1 MGKFAWIQK
10 VKKMKAE
17 PLIIRLLTAYALGSL
32 VLLLYALLRDDI
44 LFTDLSF
51 MKSLGLAPAL
61 IVFAVFF
68 VLLNLFALGHKQL
81 QMERVLLFCSM
92 TLYFM
97 LLGYFGYQI
106 WFFLFLCIFIGVGA
120 WYCFGRD
127 AISLRPKVS
136 LSRLVPALAV
146 VWFVFFSVQTVL
158 RYRSFG
164 GDNYDMGVY
173 SQMFYQM
180 AEGNGPLTTVANYY
194 EKSRFVTDPS
204 PILYLLLPLYM
215 GFRSMTPYLILQA
228 AALASGVVPLLLI
241 CKKRACSETTCLLSG
256 LLYLLS
262 AGIWTGI
269 YYDFH
274 EQSLL
279 APLLLWGLYFAE
291 RKTTAGYLIA
301 MALSLCVGKEGL
313 VSVGAVS
320 LYVLFGLK
328 QKKSGSLSLLLT
340 ALCFLL
346 TEIFLPGVTFLATGE
361 LSESELASFLLANPG
376 YLLKHWFSLGKAEY
390 LVLMLLPLGALPLL
404 CRKKASLFLLLPFFI
419 IGFLS
424 PNSYDGSVYYQ
435 HAFAPAAL
443 LLYLFAVHFPALQA
457 KWKPCVAVFCAAVS
471 LVSFSGIV
479 LSQANY
485 VRTYRDRQEI
495 IPKIESCLQE
505 VPADASV
512 AASASLTAFLA
523 ERQVL
528 FADYPVY
535 QEDGTVQSSVM
546 TYDAEW
552 VVLDLFSFTPEINTA
567 RMAWLQSA
575 GYEPVRIEDGAA
587 AVFVLA
593 ETGDSGAG

>member
-1 MGKFAWIQK
+1 
-10 VKKMKAE
+10 MKAE

-51 MKSLGLAPAL
+51 MKSVGLAPAL

-194 EKSRFVTDPS
+194 EKSRFVADPS

-215 GFRSMTPYLILQA
+215 IFRSMTPYLILQA

-241 CKKRACSETTCLLSG
+241 CKKRACSEATCLLSG

-291 RKTTAGYLIA
+291 RNFKIIKRYPIVNAVGVNLDFNTAMKLSSVDGVDYIAAESKVSTLDDVRNALGDRRFDEAQKLLDDISYRDAEWHYLQSIVYYNKNWFMECKNQLEIA
-301 MALSLCVGKEGL
+301 SSIEPENEK
-313 VSVGAVS
+313 
-320 LYVLFGLK
+320 Y
-328 QKKSGSLSLLLT
+328 
-340 ALCFLL
+340 
-346 TEIFLPGVTFLATGE
+346 
-361 LSESELASFLLANPG
+361 
-376 YLLKHWFSLGKAEY
+376 
-390 LVLMLLPLGALPLL
+390 
-404 CRKKASLFLLLPFFI
+404 KKALNNLNLKMSK
-419 IGFLS
+419 G
-424 PNSYDGSVYYQ
+424 
-435 HAFAPAAL
+435 
-443 LLYLFAVHFPALQA
+443 
-457 KWKPCVAVFCAAVS
+457 
-471 LVSFSGIV
+471 GI
-479 LSQANY
+479 
-485 VRTYRDRQEI
+485 
-495 IPKIESCLQE
+495 
-505 VPADASV
+505 
-512 AASASLTAFLA
+512 
-523 ERQVL
+523 
-528 FADYPVY
+528 
-535 QEDGTVQSSVM
+535 DGTV
-546 TYDAEW
+546 
-552 VVLDLFSFTPEINTA
+552 
-567 RMAWLQSA
+567 
-575 GYEPVRIEDGAA
+575 
-587 AVFVLA
+587 
-593 ETGDSGAG
+593 ETGRTYNNNNNANANQNQQTATNRTYYTRRDDNTCCNICGGLLCADCCCECMGGDLISCC